1 MGSYSDEQGFYSYFK
16 IVECGPNYKLLNINP
31 FWKILSVERSF
42 RCFHDGWPSYVGRL
56 SYIGITF
63 LDLNDTMDELEMI
76 QLLVHH
82 QDGILNLNWKQ
93 KEKDAKRCIGYGSIL
108 IKSKIFG
115 AILNFNLLINIGM
128 AWMMG
133 P

>member
-1 MGSYSDEQGFYSYFK
+1 MSKWLYA
-16 IVECGPNYKLLNINP
+16 
-31 FWKILSVERSF
+31 
-42 RCFHDGWPSYVGRL
+42 GWPSYVGWL

-93 KEKDAKRCIGYGSIL
+93 KEKDAYDLVVS
-108 IKSKIFG
+108 
-115 AILNFNLLINIGM
+115 
-128 AWMMG
+128 
-133 P
+133 